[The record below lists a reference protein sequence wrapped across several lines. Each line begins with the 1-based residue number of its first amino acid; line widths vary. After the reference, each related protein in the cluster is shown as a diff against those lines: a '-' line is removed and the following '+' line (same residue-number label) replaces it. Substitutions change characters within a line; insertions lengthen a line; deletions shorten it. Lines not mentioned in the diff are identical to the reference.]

1 MENHH
6 FKWENPLYVAI
17 FNSFFYVYQAGYP
30 QQTMTCE
37 FTRCLHGP
45 HGPHA
50 LRSGHHPQ
58 RLEEWNLVP
67 GAAWG
72 CSNSWS
78 KSYQE
83 CFATYTSIHTWHCFR
98 NEHETRC
105 ACVNGGHSVVTA
117 VFLEVGETPG
127 AYERPKPAKLVLD
140 LPWSKSSPPWK
151 AQVKIGKT
159 CMATTRTLK
168 IVLLAFPWF
177 FVIFQSNSYCKST
190 CDTLWLLLISHSYGK
205 SPLFIDKSSIIT
217 WHISHHPMILPC
229 NSN

>member
-1 MENHH
+1 
-6 FKWENPLYVAI
+6 
-17 FNSFFYVYQAGYP
+17 
-30 QQTMTCE
+30 MTCE

-58 RLEEWNLVP
+58 RLEERNLVP

-117 VFLEVGETPG
+117 VFLEVGETPS
-127 AYERPKPAKLVLD
+127 AYERPKPAEFGLGSSLIKVLTALKGTGQNWQD
-140 LPWSKSSPPWK
+140 MYGNYTRLEDCP
-151 AQVKIGKT
+151 T
-159 CMATTRTLK
+159 C
-168 IVLLAFPWF
+168 I
-177 FVIFQSNSYCKST
+177 
-190 CDTLWLLLISHSYGK
+190 
-205 SPLFIDKSSIIT
+205 
-217 WHISHHPMILPC
+217 PMIFCDISIEQLL
-229 NSN
+229 

>member
-1 MENHH
+1 
-6 FKWENPLYVAI
+6 
-17 FNSFFYVYQAGYP
+17 
-30 QQTMTCE
+30 MTCE

-58 RLEEWNLVP
+58 RLEERNLVP

-117 VFLEVGETPG
+117 VFLEVGENTK
-127 AYERPKPAKLVLD
+127 RLRKT
-140 LPWSKSSPPWK
+140 
-151 AQVKIGKT
+151 KT
-159 CMATTRTLK
+159 CGVWSWIFPDQSPHRLERHRSKLARHVWQLHTPWRLSYLHSHDFLWYFNRTAT
-168 IVLLAFPWF
+168 VNQLATP
-177 FVIFQSNSYCKST
+177 
-190 CDTLWLLLISHSYGK
+190 LWLLLISHSYGK
-205 SPLFIDKSSIIT
+205 SPLFIDKSSSIIT
-217 WHISHHPMILPC
+217 YIPSSHDSPM
-229 NSN
+229 